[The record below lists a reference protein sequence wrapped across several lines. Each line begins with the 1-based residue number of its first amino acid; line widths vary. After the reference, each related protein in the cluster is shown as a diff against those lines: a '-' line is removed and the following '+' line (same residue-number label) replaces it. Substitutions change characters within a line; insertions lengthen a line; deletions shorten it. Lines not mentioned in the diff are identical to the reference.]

1 MTDSTWTRRDFFKR
15 SAGATAAVVGGPVLL
30 GACSKVETGGGG
42 ELLKTLKSEGSVMIG
57 IADEAPYG
65 YKTPG
70 GKVTGEAPEVARAVF
85 KNMGI
90 GDMQAE
96 VTAEF
101 SGLIPGLRQDEY
113 DIVCAGMAILPDRC
127 ANADFSIPD
136 YCTPTALLVPK
147 GNPKNVMNF
156 QDVAKAGVKVGV
168 WTGTIE
174 QQAAESAGIAG
185 SNIVT
190 FPDAVSMYEGVIADR
205 VYCAA
210 LTDISLKH
218 LVETKGGDLEVT
230 DGFDAVIDGKKVN
243 QCGGF
248 VFRPNNDPFRKAFNK
263 ELRKLHESGKW
274 LEIAK
279 PFGFTEANVPAEG
292 VTTEELCK
300 G

>member
-1 MTDSTWTRRDFFKR
+1 MTDNKWTRRDFFRR
-15 SAGATAAVVGGPVLL
+15 SAGAAAAAVGGPVLL

-42 ELLKTLKSEGSVMIG
+42 ELLNTLKQQGSVTIG
-57 IADEAPYG
+57 IANEAPYG
-65 YKTPG
+65 YLEN
-70 GKVTGEAPEVARAVF
+70 GKATGEAPAVARAVF
-85 KNMGI
+85 QNMGI
-90 GDMQAE
+90 ENMKAE

-136 YCTPTALLVPK
+136 YCTPTAFLVPQ
-147 GNPKNVMNF
+147 GNPKNITNF
-156 QDVAKAGVKVGV
+156 QDVANSDVKIGV

-174 QQAAESAGIAG
+174 QQAAESAGIP
-185 SNIVT
+185 SSRITT
-190 FPDAVSMYEGVIADR
+190 FPDAVSMYEGVQAGR

-218 LVETKGGDLEVT
+218 LVKTKGGDLEVT
-230 DGFDAVIDGKKVN
+230 DGFNAVIDGEEVN

-248 VFRPNNDPFRKAFNK
+248 VFRQNNDPFRKAFNK

-279 PFGFTEANVPAEG
+279 PFGFTEANVPEEG
-292 VTTEELCK
+292 VSTQELCK